1 MIWLIIGA
9 AAVLLF
15 AAPAIAIGH
24 VVGHILNRLLGRP

>member
-1 MIWLIIGA
+1 MIWIIIGA

-24 VVGHILNRLLGRP
+24 VFGLILRRITKRP